1 MHIHT
6 ENSTFTSYKKTM
18 QKYTLFIL
26 VVLLTFSSYSQEKH
40 QYSFELTSNFSS
52 KETLPFWMV
61 SNKHGAVPNYNN
73 GMAVFG
79 IQKGFDS
86 NTLKNWQFAYGAQFT
101 GSISNENDLMVNQLY
116 TSIRYKKLQLDLGV
130 KHNTT
135 LWQGLSSSN
144 GSITESGNARS
155 LPGYNIQLVEYIK
168 LPFAKKWLTFK
179 GQYGDYLLNDPR
191 YVDKA
196 RLHKKSLFFKAK
208 LNEKWHVIAGL
219 NHYVQW
225 AGTGANGVKQ
235 PSSFSDYL
243 RVITGREGGDAA
255 LDTDKLNALGNHLGS
270 YLLEATYNGN
280 TKNISFYYSHPF
292 EDGSGREMQNWR
304 DGIYGLFVDF
314 KKPTAVV
321 SHLLTEFT
329 YTKHMSGDSEHGRDE
344 NGDLI
349 MARGRD
355 NYFNNGVYKSGWS
368 YFGKGIGSPYFTTNA
383 VDANGNT
390 LGFQDN
396 RFMAFN
402 IGLKGTLKTV
412 EYKAMLSHTTYFG
425 WFGSEYNPKPTQFS
439 GYIECK
445 IPGIKKLPVD
455 IILGSS
461 FDTGTYRPVN
471 FGGFI
476 SLRKSGM
483 F

>member
-1 MHIHT
+1 MKKIIIT
-6 ENSTFTSYKKTM
+6 SLVTILTFTG
-18 QKYTLFIL
+18 F
-26 VVLLTFSSYSQEKH
+26 SQEKH
-40 QYSFELTSNFSS
+40 QYSLELTSNFSS
-52 KETLPFWMV
+52 QESLPFWMV

-73 GMAVFG
+73 GLAVIG
-79 IQKGFDS
+79 LTKDFDTS
-86 NTLKNWQFAYGAQFT
+86 KLKNWQFAYGAQFT
-101 GSISNENDLMVNQLY
+101 GAIAKENDAIINRLY
-116 TSIRYKKLQLDLGV
+116 TSIRYKKIQLDLGV
-130 KHNTT
+130 KHNPV

-155 LPGYNIQLVEYIK
+155 LPGYNIQLTQYI
-168 LPFAKKWLTFK
+168 PFPIFKKWLSFK
-179 GQYGDYLLNDPR
+179 GQYGDYLMNDTR
-191 YVDKA
+191 FVDNT
-196 RLHKKSLFFKAK
+196 RLHKKSLFFKAR
-208 LNEKWHVIAGL
+208 LNEQWNLTAGL

-225 AGTGANGVKQ
+225 GGTSPNGTKQ

-243 RVITGREGGDAA
+243 RAISGREGGSTA

-270 YLLEATYNGN
+270 YLLQADYNG
-280 TKNISFYYSHPF
+280 TAQNISFYYSHPF
-292 EDGSGREMQNWR
+292 EDGSGRELQNWR

-329 YTKHMSGDSEHGRDE
+329 YTKHMSGSSKHEGVDE
-344 NGDLI
+344 NGEPN

-355 NYFNNGVYKSGWS
+355 NYFNNGVYQSGWT
-368 YFGKGIGSPYFTTNA
+368 YFGNGIGSPYFTTRNI
-383 VDANGNT
+383 DENGVT
-390 LGFQDN
+390 KGFKDN

-402 IGLKGTLKTV
+402 IGLKGTVSTI

-425 WFGSEYNPKPTQFS
+425 WFDVEYAPKPTQFS

-445 IPGIKKLPVD
+445 LPSIKKLPID

-461 FDTGTYRPVN
+461 FDTGTYTPVN

-476 SLRKSGM
+476 SLRKVGL